1 MQRYKKFVS
10 FLSDVMGDDAEIILH
25 DVRDLE
31 HSVIALSDTT
41 LTDRKIGSP
50 ATNLILKKLKEGKKS
65 HKTFVT
71 NYEGKSKDGTV
82 LRSSTYFIYDE
93 SDEIIGMLCININF
107 RKMEEAIQYL
117 GDFVG
122 IDRPVDGDQEPHVE
136 HLSPSIEDIA
146 ISSIKEI
153 VSSVNVP
160 SERMSQ
166 QEKLH
171 VVHQL
176 NNNGIFLLKGIVG
189 TVAQELKTSEAT
201 IYRYLSKMKKN
212 ELKIS
217 FEAP

>member
-1 MQRYKKFVS
+1 
-10 FLSDVMGDDAEIILH
+10 MGDEAEIILH

-31 HSVIALSDTT
+31 HSVIAISGTT
-41 LTDRKIGSP
+41 LTGRRIGSP
-50 ATNLILKKLKEGKKS
+50 ATRLLLKQLKEGKQS
-65 HKTFVT
+65 RRSFIT
-71 NYEGKSKDGTV
+71 NYEGRSNDGTV

-93 SDEIIGMLCININF
+93 HDEIIGMLCINISF

-117 GDFVG
+117 GGFVG
-122 IDRPVDGDQEPHVE
+122 INWPAGIDLESPVE
-136 HLSPSIEDIA
+136 HFSPSIEDIA

-153 VSSVNVP
+153 VSSVDVP

-166 QEKLH
+166 QEKLL

-189 TVAQELKTSEAT
+189 IVAQELKTSEAT

-217 FEAP
+217 FETP